1 MPFLNN
7 RYAGAAG
14 GAVGYAEAAGGT
26 RDRGW
31 GRRRDGFPPEASQV
45 SGRYAVNMR
54 THICP
59 HIICIYAVNMR
70 THMSA
75 LLPRMCPHISYIFQL
90 DI

>member
-1 MPFLNN
+1 MQERRKARDSYGEAEACLELNITKCFFFNN

-45 SGRYAVNMR
+45 SGRYVVSM
-54 THICP
+54 
-59 HIICIYAVNMR
+59 
-70 THMSA
+70 
-75 LLPRMCPHISYIFQL
+75 
-90 DI
+90 